1 MTWDILSGLMTICGS
16 LIAIFKI
23 VAKLNRTLTSLED
36 AVHNLNES
44 VSAQTEKNRIFY
56 EKIGNH
62 ETRLSLLEVGEGR
75 REAN

>member
-44 VSAQTEKNRIFY
+44 VSAQAEKNRIFY